1 MTLDTLWSMSPDA
14 TRRAGLRRLERA
26 APRRHFFVLLTLL
39 LGIGGGLVAA
49 SNTSLIAQALGP
61 SISGSA
67 GSATGLTSAVRL
79 DPPEPPPPPPT
90 VSPQAQEVFTRTN
103 AERTSRGLA
112 PLTLH
117 PLLTQA
123 AEAHARDQFSRDC
136 LTQLSHTGTDGSSPF
151 DRIKRTGVT
160 YSTAAENI
168 ACGYGT
174 PAAVVTG
181 WMNSSGHRA
190 NILNAN
196 LTHIGISASLDSDG
210 RWYWVQD
217 FATPR

>member
-1 MTLDTLWSMSPDA
+1 MTLGTLWAMSPDA

-26 APRRHFFVLLTLL
+26 APRRHFFVLLTLV

-49 SNTSLIAQALGP
+49 SNSSFIAHALGP

-67 GSATGLTSAVRL
+67 GSASGLTGAVRL
-79 DPPEPPPPPPT
+79 DPPPPPPT
-90 VSPQAQEVFTRTN
+90 TPPVSARAQEVFTRTN

-112 PLTLH
+112 PLSLH
-117 PLLTQA
+117 SQLTQA
-123 AEAHARDQFSRDC
+123 AESHASDQFARDC

-151 DRIKRTGVT
+151 DRIKRTGFT

-174 PAAVVTG
+174 PAAAVAG
-181 WMNSSGHRA
+181 WMGSSGHRA
-190 NILNAN
+190 NILNGS
-196 LTHIGISASLDSDG
+196 LTHVGISASLDSDG
-210 RWYWVQD
+210 RWYWVQV